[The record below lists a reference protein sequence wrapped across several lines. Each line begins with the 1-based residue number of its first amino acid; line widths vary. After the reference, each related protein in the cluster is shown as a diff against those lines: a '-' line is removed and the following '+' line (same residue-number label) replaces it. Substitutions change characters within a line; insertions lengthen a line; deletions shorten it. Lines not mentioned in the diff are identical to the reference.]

1 MRKKDPQN
9 ERKNPR
15 GAETSY
21 MRLQKYGNT
30 KLRDYETTSAIDCR
44 NDRKYVNNGRP
55 YTIHIT
61 TRTTPPVSAQCCF
74 STQYLDWRGP
84 TPLDA
89 SRPNAANASEYLI
102 QTLQTHFRSKLTQ
115 APRIRG
121 KGIGAMPCDVRATTR
136 ARGKH
141 AERSTELP
149 LPQEH
154 QSAAQRASAN
164 AIM

>member
-1 MRKKDPQN
+1 
-9 ERKNPR
+9 
-15 GAETSY
+15 
-21 MRLQKYGNT
+21 MRLKKYGNT

-121 KGIGAMPCDVRATTR
+121 KGTGAMPCDVRATTR

-149 LPQEH
+149 LPQEL
-154 QSAAQRASAN
+154 QSAV
-164 AIM
+164 